1 MYIYSWYRSMMI
13 DLSKFDEL
21 RIERFDKNGKLCEY
35 SDAVSYELRAVK
47 HVAKGSEPAWTCLFG
62 SESYDE
68 CEELLNGILR
78 HIIKEDTA
86 VLLADDGE
94 GTPAV
99 REYKI
104 R

>member
-1 MYIYSWYRSMMI
+1 MYVYSWYRSMMI

-21 RIERFDKNGKLCEY
+21 RIERFDKEGKPCEY

-47 HVAKGSEPAWTCLFG
+47 HVSAGSEPAWTCLFG
-62 SESYDE
+62 SDNYDE

-78 HIIKEDTA
+78 RLIEEDKA
-86 VLLADDGE
+86 VILADDGE
-94 GTPAV
+94 NKPAV
-99 REYKI
+99 REYVV

>member
-1 MYIYSWYRSMMI
+1 MYIYSWYRSLMI
-13 DLSKFDEL
+13 NLSQFDEL
-21 RIERFDKNGKLCEY
+21 RVERFDKNGKICEY

-47 HVAKGSEPAWTCLFG
+47 HVAAGSSPAWTCLFG

-78 HIIKEDTA
+78 HIIKDDIA

-94 GTPAV
+94 GKPAV
-99 REYKI
+99 REYKV